1 MKKDKQ
7 KKLNDLYKQIL
18 PYKPLI
24 KREAS
29 LILMNFK
36 NVPLTNEDL
45 EIWLMSKLV
54 HDIEKFDP
62 NKGVTLGSYIKMLVK
77 SSGIN
82 YCRKFSTN
90 KFIANN
96 YASTSDEE
104 LIQNEDDYMN
114 SLKNELLDLIENN
127 EDRFNHN
134 ELVVLKSYLDEEK
147 STDIMKKLNKSKQSI
162 SRYKNS
168 AEEKLFKLWQEA
180 QSE

>member
-7 KKLNDLYKQIL
+7 SKLNELYKQIL

-24 KREAS
+24 KKEAA

-54 HDIEKFDP
+54 NNIEKYDP
-62 NKGVTLGSYIKMLVK
+62 NRGVTLGSYIKMLIK

-82 YCRKFSTN
+82 YCRRFSSQKFM
-90 KFIANN
+90 ANN
-96 YASTSDEE
+96 FAASSDEE
-104 LIQNEDDYMN
+104 LIYSEDENMN

-127 EDRFNHN
+127 SERFNEN
-134 ELVVLKSYLDEEK
+134 ELIVLKSYLEDEKPTE
-147 STDIMKKLNKSKQSI
+147 IMRKMNKSKQSI
-162 SRYKNS
+162 SRYKSS